1 MKPFRRNRRTRTRTK
16 SKIPME
22 ILLAM
27 LVNFSIVRDDVH
39 LDIANLSKEEVTRI
53 TMEYE
58 AKQE

>member
-1 MKPFRRNRRTRTRTK
+1 
-16 SKIPME
+16 ME

-39 LDIANLSKEEVTRI
+39 LDFANLSKEEITRI